1 MLRVTES
8 HDLRKAS
15 TIEHV
20 VKEVKK
26 FRKTCPEGRL
36 LIYASLPCTGGSP
49 WGNVNKETHGGKARI
64 KEQQTLHVELQNA
77 FIRVVERIRDEHTFI
92 AYES

>member
-1 MLRVTES
+1 MMVEVCCSDTSKLGQLREASRGCNVLRVTES

-15 TIEHV
+15 TIKHI

-49 WGNVNKETHGGKARI
+49 
-64 KEQQTLHVELQNA
+64 
-77 FIRVVERIRDEHTFI
+77 
-92 AYES
+92 